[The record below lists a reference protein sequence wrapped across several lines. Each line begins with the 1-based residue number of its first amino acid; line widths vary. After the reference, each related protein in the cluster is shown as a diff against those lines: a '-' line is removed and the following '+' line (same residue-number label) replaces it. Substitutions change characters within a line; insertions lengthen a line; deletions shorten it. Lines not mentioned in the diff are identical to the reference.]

1 MKGYRAYK
9 ISSATTTQL
18 ISTANAKTF
27 LKVDTSEDDTIINN
41 LVVAATR
48 SAEEYTNRLFITQ
61 ELEQYAPVWT
71 GVGQLFKSPVSAVSS
86 ITYFDE
92 SNASQ
97 TLSASVYSLN
107 NVLEPARIE
116 LKVDQEFPNLA
127 DRWDAIKVTY
137 SAGYG
142 TATTDVPMPII
153 QAVYLTIGHWYENR
167 QSVIVGRQ
175 VNEMPM
181 TSKYLLD
188 QYKVQVI
195 V

>member
-27 LKVDTSEDDTIINN
+27 LKVDTSADDTIINN